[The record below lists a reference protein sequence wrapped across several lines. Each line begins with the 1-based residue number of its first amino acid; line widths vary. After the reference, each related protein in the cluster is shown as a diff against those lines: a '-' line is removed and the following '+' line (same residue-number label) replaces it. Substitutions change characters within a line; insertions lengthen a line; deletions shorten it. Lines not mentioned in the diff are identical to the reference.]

1 MLAAF
6 WNRIRLN
13 TGDMADT
20 NNGAAEIRAAGEESE
35 NPLVAALP
43 PVSDYITYLTIVEYN
58 LTPENLPVLQEVLK
72 DEKLTTN
79 IGWDLVHLL
88 VPHLPDSEGCLREIA
103 RLGNPREV
111 ILKVTESLRLIDY
124 ESIEEDEDDDEDSEE
139 GVATQRK
146 RYVSASL
153 RCSWKLTVLIEPIAP
168 LIH

>member
-1 MLAAF
+1 
-6 WNRIRLN
+6 
-13 TGDMADT
+13 MADPK
-20 NNGAAEIRAAGEESE
+20 NDAVAAPPEVGKSE
-35 NPLVAALP
+35 NPLIAALP

-58 LTPENLPVLQEVLK
+58 LTAENLPVLQEVLK

-124 ESIEEDEDDDEDSEE
+124 DSIEEDEEDDEDGEE

-146 RYVSASL
+146 RYVSTFL
-153 RCSWKLTVLIEPIAP
+153 TCSWS
-168 LIH
+168 